1 MWKTKFS
8 LGIINAIR
16 LKEKVMNLKQMFKR
30 YCAFLVL
37 FLLFLA
43 TNFQNPALALTPQ
56 GLYDRAWRLINA
68 KYVDDTQNQQNWQ
81 RWRHK
86 YDAVIKDEDD
96 AYVAIGTMVD
106 SLGDVYTKFLTP
118 KEYKEETESIKG
130 SLNGIGVQIGV
141 RDGKLL
147 IIAPLEDTPGE
158 RAGLKSE
165 DEILEIDGKS
175 TKGIKVEAAAD
186 QIKGPE
192 GTSVK
197 LLIKRNGEENKYYVI
212 QRAKIELKSVSTKPP
227 KIGKVDDNLGYIRLS
242 SFISRNAASEF
253 QEALNKLKTKDGLI
267 IDLRSNPGGLLD
279 NAIYIADMLLS
290 SKVIVS
296 TVDKDGYKETQN
308 SLSTV
313 QTNQPIVV
321 LINGGSASASE
332 ILSGALKDNKRAIIV
347 GKKSFG
353 KGLVQ
358 EINNLPDGSALHITI
373 QKYLTP
379 NGTDIHKKGITPDY
393 EVDFTEQNA
402 KDKVDPQLEKACEI
416 LQKQVHKYANAAK

>member
-1 MWKTKFS
+1 MS
-8 LGIINAIR
+8 
-16 LKEKVMNLKQMFKR
+16 LKQMLKR
-30 YCAFLVL
+30 LSIFLMMFAL
-37 FLLFLA
+37 FA
-43 TNFQNPALALTPQ
+43 ITNISNPALAVTPQ

-68 KYVDDTQNQQNWQ
+68 KYVDDTQNQQNWE

-86 YDAVIKDEDD
+86 YDDVIVDEQD
-96 AYVAIGTMVD
+96 AYVAISTMVD

-118 KEYKEETESIKG
+118 KEYKEESESIQG
-130 SLNGIGVQIGV
+130 SLKGIGVQIGV
-141 RDGKLL
+141 REGKLL

-175 TKGIKVEAAAD
+175 TKGITVEAAAEA
-186 QIKGPE
+186 IRGPE
-192 GTSVK
+192 GTNVK
-197 LLIKRNGEENKYYVI
+197 LLVKRKGEVAKLYTIE
-212 QRAKIELKSVSTKPP
+212 RANIELKSVSTKAP

-242 SFISRNAASEF
+242 SFLSRNAANEF
-253 QEALNKLKTKDGLI
+253 QTALKGYQDKDGII
-267 IDLRSNPGGLLD
+267 IDLRSNPGGLLT
-279 NAIYIADMLLS
+279 NAIYIADMFLN

-296 TVDKDGYKETQN
+296 TVDKDGYKDTQN
-308 SLSTV
+308 SLSQVITK
-313 QTNQPIVV
+313 QPVVV

-358 EINNLPDGSALHITI
+358 EINKLPDGSALHITI

-379 NGTDIHKKGITPDY
+379 NGIDIHKKGITPDY
-393 EVDFTEQNA
+393 VVDLTEEDIKNN
-402 KDKVDPQLEKACEI
+402 KDPQLEKACEV
-416 LQKQVHKYANAAK
+416 LQQQVGKYAKAN

>member
-1 MWKTKFS
+1 
-8 LGIINAIR
+8 
-16 LKEKVMNLKQMFKR
+16 MNLKQMLKR
-30 YCAFLVL
+30 LSIFIFVFIL
-37 FLLFLA
+37 FCI
-43 TNFQNPALALTPQ
+43 TNTQNPAMAITPQ
-56 GLYDRAWRLINA
+56 SLYDKAWRLIYT
-68 KYVDDTQNQQNWQ
+68 KYVDDTQNQQNWE

-86 YDAVIKDEDD
+86 YDNVIKDEED

-118 KEYKEETESIKG
+118 KEYKEESESIEG
-130 SLNGIGVQIGV
+130 SLKGIGVQIGV

-158 RAGLKSE
+158 KAGLLSE
-165 DEILEIDGKS
+165 DEILEINGES
-175 TKGIKVEAAAD
+175 TKGITVEAAAD
-186 QIKGPE
+186 KIRGPE
-192 GTSVK
+192 GTNVK
-197 LLIKRNGEENKYYVI
+197 LLIKRKGVPNKLYTI
-212 QRAKIELKSVSTKPP
+212 QRANIELKSVSTKAP

-253 QEALNKLKTKDGLI
+253 QNALNQLKDKDGII
-267 IDLRSNPGGLLD
+267 IDLRSNPGGLLT

-290 SKVIVS
+290 NKTIVS
-296 TVDKDGYKETQN
+296 TVDRDGYKETQN
-308 SLSTV
+308 SLSQV
-313 QTNQPIVV
+313 STNQPIVV

-332 ILSGALKDNKRAIIV
+332 ILSGALKDNKRAVIV

-358 EINNLPDGSALHITI
+358 EINKLPDGSALHITI

-393 EVDFTEQNA
+393 VVDIKEADIKAN
-402 KDKVDPQLEKACEI
+402 KDPQLAKACEI
-416 LQKQVHKYANAAK
+416 LQQQVGKATTANAD

>member
-1 MWKTKFS
+1 MNFKQFLKRFS
-8 LGIINAIR
+8 IFF
-16 LKEKVMNLKQMFKR
+16 VV
-30 YCAFLVL
+30 LVL
-37 FLLFLA
+37 FFA
-43 TNFQNPALALTPQ
+43 TNFQNPAMAITPQ
-56 GLYDRAWRLINA
+56 GLYDRAWRLINS
-68 KYVDDTQNQQNWQ
+68 KYVDDTQNQQNWN

-86 YDAVIKDEDD
+86 YDSVIVDEDD
-96 AYVAIGTMVD
+96 AYVAIATMVD

-118 KEYKEETESIKG
+118 KEYKEETESIRG

-186 QIKGPE
+186 QIRGPE
-192 GTSVK
+192 GTTVK
-197 LLIKRNGEENKYYVI
+197 LLIKRKGEENKTYTVP
-212 QRAKIELKSVSTKPP
+212 RAKIELKSVSTKAP
-227 KIGKVDDNLGYIRLS
+227 KIGSVPDNLGYIRLS

-253 QEALNKLKTKDGLI
+253 QSALNKLKTKDGLI

-290 SKVIVS
+290 SKTIVS
-296 TVDKDGYKETQN
+296 TVDRDGYKETQN

-332 ILSGALKDNKRAIIV
+332 ILSGALKDNNRAVIV

-379 NGTDIHKKGITPDY
+379 SGTDIHKKGITPDY
-393 EVDFTEQNA
+393 EVDLTEQDI
-402 KDKVDPQLEKACEI
+402 KDKKDPQLAKACEI
-416 LQKQVHKYANAAK
+416 LQKQVHKYSK

>member
-1 MWKTKFS
+1 MT
-8 LGIINAIR
+8 
-16 LKEKVMNLKQMFKR
+16 LKQMLKR
-30 YCAFLVL
+30 FSIFIAIFIL
-37 FLLFLA
+37 FCT
-43 TNFQNPALALTPQ
+43 TNIQNPAMAITPQ
-56 GLYDRAWRLINA
+56 GLYDRAWRLISA

-86 YDAVIKDEDD
+86 YDSAIKDEED
-96 AYVAIGTMVD
+96 AYIAIGTMVD

-186 QIKGPE
+186 QIRGPE
-192 GTSVK
+192 GTEVK
-197 LLIKRNGEENKYYVI
+197 LLIKRKGEENKYYTVP
-212 QRAKIELKSVSTKPP
+212 RAKIELKSVSTKPP

-242 SFISRNAASEF
+242 SFISRNAAGEF
-253 QEALNKLKTKDGLI
+253 QKALNELKDKDGLI

-296 TVDKDGYKETQN
+296 TVDRDGYKETQH
-308 SLSTV
+308 SLSQV
-313 QTNQPIVV
+313 ATNQPIVV
-321 LINGGSASASE
+321 LIDGGSASASE
-332 ILSGALKDNKRAIIV
+332 ILSGALKDNDRAVIV
-347 GKKSFG
+347 GKNSFG

-379 NGTDIHKKGITPDY
+379 NGTDIHKKGISPDY
-393 EVDFTEQNA
+393 VVDFTQEDA
-402 KDKVDPQLEKACEI
+402 KKNIDPQLAKACEI
-416 LQKQVHKYANAAK
+416 LQKAVGKYTPAQNQEQKKEENKQALNK

>member
-1 MWKTKFS
+1 MT
-8 LGIINAIR
+8 
-16 LKEKVMNLKQMFKR
+16 LKQMLKR
-30 YCAFLVL
+30 FSIFIAIFIL
-37 FLLFLA
+37 FCT
-43 TNFQNPALALTPQ
+43 TNIQNPAMAITPQ
-56 GLYDRAWRLINA
+56 GLYDRAWRLISA
-68 KYVDDTQNQQNWQ
+68 KYVDDTQNQQNWE

-86 YDAVIKDEDD
+86 YDNVIKDEED

-118 KEYKEETESIKG
+118 KEYKEESESIEG
-130 SLNGIGVQIGV
+130 SLKGIGVQIGV

-158 RAGLKSE
+158 KAGLLSE
-165 DEILEIDGKS
+165 DEILEINGES
-175 TKGIKVEAAAD
+175 TKGITVEAAAD
-186 QIKGPE
+186 KIRGPE

-197 LLIKRNGEENKYYVI
+197 LLIKRKGVPNKLYTI
-212 QRAKIELKSVSTKPP
+212 QRANIELKSVSTKAP

-253 QEALNKLKTKDGLI
+253 QNALNQLKDKDGII
-267 IDLRSNPGGLLD
+267 IDLRSNPGGLLT

-290 SKVIVS
+290 NKTIVS
-296 TVDKDGYKETQN
+296 TVDRDGYKETQN
-308 SLSTV
+308 SLSQV
-313 QTNQPIVV
+313 STNQPIVV

-332 ILSGALKDNKRAIIV
+332 ILSGALKDNKRAVIV

-358 EINNLPDGSALHITI
+358 EINKLPDGSALHITI

-393 EVDFTEQNA
+393 VVDIKEADIKAN
-402 KDKVDPQLEKACEI
+402 KDPQLAKACEI
-416 LQKQVHKYANAAK
+416 LQQQVGKATTANAD

>member
-1 MWKTKFS
+1 MT
-8 LGIINAIR
+8 
-16 LKEKVMNLKQMFKR
+16 LKQMLKR
-30 YCAFLVL
+30 FSIFIAIFIL
-37 FLLFLA
+37 FCA
-43 TNFQNPALALTPQ
+43 TNVQNPAMAITPQ
-56 GLYDRAWRLINA
+56 GLYDRAWRLISA

-86 YDAVIKDEDD
+86 YDSVIQDEKD
-96 AYVAIGTMVD
+96 AYVAIATMVD

-118 KEYKEETESIKG
+118 KEYKEETESIRG

-186 QIKGPE
+186 QIRGPE
-192 GTSVK
+192 GTEVK
-197 LLIKRNGEENKYYVI
+197 LLIKRKGEENKYYTVK
-212 QRAKIELKSVSTKPP
+212 RAKIELKSVSTKAP
-227 KIGKVDDNLGYIRLS
+227 KVGKVDDNLGYIRLS
-242 SFISRNAASEF
+242 SFISRNAAVEF
-253 QEALNKLKTKDGLI
+253 QKALNELKDKDGLI

-279 NAIYIADMLLS
+279 NAVYIADMLLD

-296 TVDKDGYKETQN
+296 TVDRDGYKETQN
-308 SLSTV
+308 SLSQILTK
-313 QTNQPIVV
+313 QPIVV
-321 LINGGSASASE
+321 LIDGGSASASE

-347 GKKSFG
+347 GKNSFG

-358 EINNLPDGSALHITI
+358 EINNLPDGSAIHITI

-379 NGTDIHKKGITPDY
+379 NGTDIHKKGIAPDY
-393 EVDFTEQNA
+393 VVDLTADDIKNN
-402 KDKVDPQLEKACEI
+402 KDPQLAKACEI
-416 LQKQVHKYANAAK
+416 LQEQVGKMVPQGSEE

>member
-1 MWKTKFS
+1 MS
-8 LGIINAIR
+8 
-16 LKEKVMNLKQMFKR
+16 LKQMLKR
-30 YCAFLVL
+30 LSIFLMMFAL
-37 FLLFLA
+37 FA
-43 TNFQNPALALTPQ
+43 ITNISNPALAVTPQ

-68 KYVDDTQNQQNWQ
+68 KYVDDTQNQQNWE

-86 YDAVIKDEDD
+86 YDNVIVDEQD
-96 AYVAIGTMVD
+96 AYVAISTMVD

-118 KEYKEETESIKG
+118 KEYKEESESIQG
-130 SLNGIGVQIGV
+130 SLKGIGVQIGV
-141 RDGKLL
+141 REGKLL

-175 TKGIKVEAAAD
+175 TKGITVEAAAEA
-186 QIKGPE
+186 IRGPE
-192 GTSVK
+192 GTNVK
-197 LLIKRNGEENKYYVI
+197 LLIKRKGEEPKLYTI
-212 QRAKIELKSVSTKPP
+212 ERANIELKSVSTKAP

-242 SFISRNAASEF
+242 SFLSRNAANEF
-253 QEALNKLKTKDGLI
+253 QAALKGYQDKDGII
-267 IDLRSNPGGLLD
+267 IDLRSNPGGLLT
-279 NAIYIADMLLS
+279 NAIYIADMFLN

-296 TVDKDGYKETQN
+296 TVDKDGYKDTQN
-308 SLSTV
+308 SLSQVITK
-313 QTNQPIVV
+313 QPVVV

-358 EINNLPDGSALHITI
+358 EINKLPDGSALHITI

-379 NGTDIHKKGITPDY
+379 NGIDIHKKGITPDY
-393 EVDFTEQNA
+393 VVDLTEEDIKNN
-402 KDKVDPQLEKACEI
+402 KDPQLEKACEV
-416 LQKQVHKYANAAK
+416 LQQQVGKYAKAN

>member
-1 MWKTKFS
+1 MS
-8 LGIINAIR
+8 
-16 LKEKVMNLKQMFKR
+16 LKQMLKR
-30 YCAFLVL
+30 LSIFIFVFVL
-37 FLLFLA
+37 FCV
-43 TNFQNPALALTPQ
+43 TNIQNPAMAITPQ
-56 GLYDRAWRLINA
+56 SLYDKAWRLIYT
-68 KYVDDTQNQQNWQ
+68 KYVDDTQNQQNWE

-86 YDAVIKDEDD
+86 YDNVIKDEED

-118 KEYKEETESIKG
+118 KEYKEESESIEG
-130 SLNGIGVQIGV
+130 SLKGIGVQIGV

-158 RAGLKSE
+158 KAGLLSE
-165 DEILEIDGKS
+165 DEILEINGES
-175 TKGIKVEAAAD
+175 TKGITVEAAAD
-186 QIKGPE
+186 KIRGPE

-197 LLIKRNGEENKYYVI
+197 LLIKRKGVANKLYTI
-212 QRAKIELKSVSTKPP
+212 QRANIELKSVSTKAP

-253 QEALNKLKTKDGLI
+253 QNALNQLKDKDGII
-267 IDLRSNPGGLLD
+267 IDLRSNPGGLLT

-290 SKVIVS
+290 NKTIVS
-296 TVDKDGYKETQN
+296 TVDRDGYKETQN
-308 SLSTV
+308 SLSQV
-313 QTNQPIVV
+313 STNQPIVV

-332 ILSGALKDNKRAIIV
+332 ILSGALKDNKRAVIV

-358 EINNLPDGSALHITI
+358 EINKLPDGSALHITI

-393 EVDFTEQNA
+393 VVDIKEADIKAN
-402 KDKVDPQLEKACEI
+402 KDPQLAKACEI
-416 LQKQVHKYANAAK
+416 LQQQVGKATTAKAD

>member
-1 MWKTKFS
+1 
-8 LGIINAIR
+8 
-16 LKEKVMNLKQMFKR
+16 MNLKQMLKR
-30 YCAFLVL
+30 LSIFIFVFIL
-37 FLLFLA
+37 FCI
-43 TNFQNPALALTPQ
+43 TNTQNPAMAITPQ
-56 GLYDRAWRLINA
+56 SLYDKAWRLIYT
-68 KYVDDTQNQQNWQ
+68 KYVDDTQNQQNWE

-86 YDAVIKDEDD
+86 YDNVIKDEED

-118 KEYKEETESIKG
+118 KEYKEESESIEG
-130 SLNGIGVQIGV
+130 SLKGIGVQIGV

-158 RAGLKSE
+158 KAGLLSE
-165 DEILEIDGKS
+165 DEILEINGES
-175 TKGIKVEAAAD
+175 TKGITVEAAAD
-186 QIKGPE
+186 KIRGPE
-192 GTSVK
+192 GTNVK
-197 LLIKRNGEENKYYVI
+197 LLIKRKGVPNKLYTI
-212 QRAKIELKSVSTKPP
+212 QRANIELKSVSTKAP

-253 QEALNKLKTKDGLI
+253 QNALNQLKDKDGII
-267 IDLRSNPGGLLD
+267 IDLRSNPGGLLT

-290 SKVIVS
+290 NKTIVS
-296 TVDKDGYKETQN
+296 TVDRDCYKETQN
-308 SLSTV
+308 SLSQV
-313 QTNQPIVV
+313 STNQPIVV

-332 ILSGALKDNKRAIIV
+332 ILSGALKDNKRAVIV

-358 EINNLPDGSALHITI
+358 EINKLPDGSALHITI

-393 EVDFTEQNA
+393 VVDIKEADIKAN
-402 KDKVDPQLEKACEI
+402 KDPQLAKACEI
-416 LQKQVHKYANAAK
+416 LQQQVGKATTANAD

>member
-1 MWKTKFS
+1 MS
-8 LGIINAIR
+8 
-16 LKEKVMNLKQMFKR
+16 LKQMLKR
-30 YCAFLVL
+30 LSIFLMMFAL
-37 FLLFLA
+37 FTI
-43 TNFQNPALALTPQ
+43 TNISNPALAVTPQ

-68 KYVDDTQNQQNWQ
+68 KYVDDTQNQQNWE

-86 YDAVIKDEDD
+86 YDNVIVDEQD
-96 AYVAIGTMVD
+96 AYVAIGTMID

-118 KEYKEETESIKG
+118 KEYKEESESIQG
-130 SLNGIGVQIGV
+130 SLKGIGVQIGV

-175 TKGIKVEAAAD
+175 TKGITVEAAAEA
-186 QIKGPE
+186 IRGPE
-192 GTSVK
+192 GTNVK
-197 LLIKRNGEENKYYVI
+197 LLVKRKGEDAKLYSIE
-212 QRAKIELKSVSTKPP
+212 RANIELKSVSTKAP

-242 SFISRNAASEF
+242 SFLSRNAAKEF
-253 QEALNKLKTKDGLI
+253 QDALKQYQDKDGLI
-267 IDLRSNPGGLLD
+267 IDLRSNPGGLLT
-279 NAIYIADMLLS
+279 NAIYIADMFLN

-296 TVDKDGYKETQN
+296 TVDKDGYKDTQN
-308 SLSTV
+308 SLPQIITK
-313 QTNQPIVV
+313 QPVVV

-332 ILSGALKDNKRAIIV
+332 ILSGASKDNKRAIIV

-358 EINNLPDGSALHITI
+358 EINKLPDGSAIHITI

-379 NGTDIHKKGITPDY
+379 NGIDIHKKGITPDY
-393 EVDFTEQNA
+393 VVDLTEEDIKNN
-402 KDKVDPQLEKACEI
+402 KDPQLEKACEV
-416 LQKQVHKYANAAK
+416 LQQQVGKYAKAN

>member
-1 MWKTKFS
+1 MT
-8 LGIINAIR
+8 
-16 LKEKVMNLKQMFKR
+16 LKQMLKR
-30 YCAFLVL
+30 FSIFIAIFVL
-37 FLLFLA
+37 FCV
-43 TNFQNPALALTPQ
+43 TNFQNPAMAITPQ
-56 GLYDRAWRLINA
+56 GLYDRAWRLISA

-86 YDAVIKDEDD
+86 YDSVIKDEDD

-118 KEYKEETESIKG
+118 KEYKDETESIRG

-186 QIKGPE
+186 QIRGPE
-192 GTSVK
+192 GTQVK
-197 LLIKRNGEENKYYVI
+197 LLIKRKGEENKTYTVT
-212 QRAKIELKSVSTKPP
+212 RAKIELKSVSTKAP

-242 SFISRNAASEF
+242 SFISRNASTEF
-253 QEALNKLKTKDGLI
+253 QKALNELKDKDGLI

-296 TVDKDGYKETQN
+296 TVDRDGYKETQH

-313 QTNQPIVV
+313 STKQPVVV
-321 LINGGSASASE
+321 LIDGGSASASE
-332 ILSGALKDNKRAIIV
+332 ILSGALKDNHRATIV
-347 GKKSFG
+347 GKNSFG

-358 EINNLPDGSALHITI
+358 EINNLPDGSAMHITI

-393 EVDFTEQNA
+393 VVDVTAEDVKNN
-402 KDKVDPQLEKACEI
+402 KDPQLAKACEI
-416 LQKQVHKYANAAK
+416 LQKEVGKYAPTTNNQSNNQGNLQNKELIEIR